1 MTKRLLE
8 YRLDLDYT
16 IAINVFLQNYTLTVF
31 DTPFKLDSYAIICY
45 RLVCKFVNDFYETAV
60 RPELDK
66 ITEKLDYEKD
76 TNNLGS
82 IDISDTL
89 RLFHANKKLVT
100 TIVTRNLLSRTI
112 TAKYCILC
120 FYNANIIDLNNPQPI
135 NIMTKSDSR
144 LFFYHYISYCPL
156 TLINDDNEEAVDTIV
171 QHFVYIRGGQDKYE
185 FLCEQIIR
193 LTEEKEYLSDSTQKQ
208 KELRF
213 ITITEMLK
221 ECVTSLVSIR
231 AVTHKLTTDL
241 AVYDEEFNLNAKL
254 EYLNAVIQNA
264 VTPHFDV
271 DYLLG
276 YIGYIVRHIP
286 IKKIMDGD
294 SILCSLA
301 SVYASR
307 PVIHNGLAQGI
318 GLYYRKNLETLGKD
332 FEKFVTDFHFYI
344 QNNEKNAFCRLLPLT
359 VLLNLLFNE
368 LQWIPDKIL
377 PLLKECEQTIRRIL
391 KKDKDKFILQPI
403 VNRQIVDSFVTHI
416 RFCVQKGRHS
426 DIVELINSP
435 IIREIVCAPCRKY
448 LNEQLNPVLL
458 EILDKT
464 YPFPVRCDLMT
475 EFSIL
480 SYLDQENAT
489 SDYFSGNRTYFKE
502 SYIRITLSSKSPK
515 EVIRFLYQLRQS
527 SALKNYWEMGYFT
540 HTLIN
545 EYILTQIYNNHP
557 TSKQQHLRH
566 LHQITELFMLNYQ
579 ENSDFAALNQN
590 FQENGDLVVLKPKS
604 IQSSIEIYLDNI
616 ADDES
621 YCSHCKAPILKC
633 IWKVKQFVSSVRAL
647 SLKYTTTLETRWI
660 SIVKRLI
667 IEVIT
672 EQDMRELAIKEERDE
687 YVRLLEKDDYEDDT
701 NDLINH
707 VDWSDIDDI

>member
-8 YRLDLDYT
+8 YHSDVDYDV
-16 IAINVFLQNYTLTVF
+16 AINVFLQNYVLTVL
-31 DTPFKLDSYAIICY
+31 DTPFKLDSYVIICY
-45 RLVCKFVNDFYETAV
+45 RLVCKFINNFYETAV

-66 ITEKLDYEKD
+66 ITQKLDYEKD

-82 IDISDTL
+82 IDISDVL
-89 RLFHANKKLVT
+89 RLFRANKNLVT
-100 TIVTRNLLSRTI
+100 SIVTRNLLSRRI
-112 TAKYCILC
+112 TAKCCVLSL
-120 FYNANIIDLNNPQPI
+120 YNANVINLNDPQPV
-135 NIMTKSDSR
+135 NVMTESDSR

-156 TLINDDNEEAVDTIV
+156 TLINDDNNRAVDTMV
-171 QHFVYIRGGQDKYE
+171 KHFVAIREEQDKYE

-193 LTEEKEYLSDSTQKQ
+193 LTEEKEYLCDSTQEQ

-213 ITITEMLK
+213 MTITELLK

-231 AVTHKLTTDL
+231 VVTHNLTRDL
-241 AVYDEEFNLNAKL
+241 TVYDEEFNLNTDPGH
-254 EYLNAVIQNA
+254 LNTVIQNA
-264 VTPHFDV
+264 VIPHFDV

-276 YIGYIVRHIP
+276 YIGYIVRYIP

-318 GLYYRKNLETLGKD
+318 ALYYRKNLETLGKD
-332 FEKFVTDFHFYI
+332 FEKLVTDFHFYI
-344 QNNEKNAFCRLLPLT
+344 HNNEKNAFCRLLPLT
-359 VLLNLLFNE
+359 VLLNLLFTE
-368 LQWIPDKIL
+368 LQWIPDKVL
-377 PLLKECEQTIRRIL
+377 PLLKECEQTIQRIL
-391 KKDKDKFILQPI
+391 KKDQGRAIFQPI
-403 VNRQIVDSFVTHI
+403 VNRQIVDNFVTHI
-416 RFCVQKGRHS
+416 RFCVQKGRHR

-435 IIREIVCAPCRKY
+435 IMQEIVCAPHRKY
-448 LNEQLNPVLL
+448 LNEQLNPILL
-458 EILDKT
+458 EILEET
-464 YPFPVRCDLMT
+464 HPLPVRCDLLT

-480 SYLDQENAT
+480 CYLDQENAT
-489 SDYFSGNRTYFKE
+489 SNCFSDNRSYFKE
-502 SYIRITLSSKSPK
+502 FHIRIVLSSKSPK
-515 EVIRFLYQLRQS
+515 EVIRFLNQLRQS
-527 SALKNYWEMGYFT
+527 PALKNYWEMGYFT

-545 EYILTQIYNNHP
+545 EYILTLIYNNHP

-579 ENSDFAALNQN
+579 ESSTFGALNQN
-590 FQENGDLVVLKPKS
+590 LKDTGDLVVLKPKS
-604 IQSSIEIYLDNI
+604 IQSSIDIYLNNI
-616 ADDES
+616 TDDES

-687 YVRLLEKDDYEDDT
+687 YMRLIETDDYGDDT

-707 VDWSDIDDI
+707 VDWSDI